1 MLNTDFFRF
10 ETYVPVP
17 NVETVKT
24 ALAEAGAGK
33 LGNYD
38 SCMWQTLGTGQFRP
52 LQGSNPTIGSQ
63 DTLEHVQEVKLE
75 MIVAKDKIKDVVNAL
90 KKSHPYETPAFQ
102 YWPCFIE

>member
-1 MLNTDFFRF
+1 MSEEFFRF

-17 NVETVKT
+17 NVEAVKA

-52 LQGSNPTIGSQ
+52 LDGSNPTIGSHGVVEQ
-63 DTLEHVQEVKLE
+63 VQEVKLE
-75 MIVAKDKIKDVVNAL
+75 MIVSKDRIKDVVAAL

-102 YWPCFIE
+102 YWPCYIN